1 LDPIFRFAEV
11 KTHVVFT
18 SGFIAVFE
26 IQIRI
31 SGRLLNANPHG
42 AIHLGAGFS
51 ENLYLKHCN
60 MQLSVNTGVRYIC
73 WAGGVSAE

>member
-1 LDPIFRFAEV
+1 M
-11 KTHVVFT
+11 
-18 SGFIAVFE
+18 FE

-42 AIHLGAGFS
+42 AINLDHGFA
-51 ENLYLKHCN
+51 ENVDLKHCN

-73 WAGGVSAE
+73 WVGGVSAE